1 MLFAVVLSFL
11 FVLVNGISLG
21 ISDSNPISSAFVVSV
36 LLMTVVP
43 SLLGFNF
50 GLKDAGIG
58 LLAGAV
64 LLIACSVGCDMQQ
77 DRSTGW
83 RLGSNRI
90 TQFRYQVIG
99 ITMGAVC
106 AVAITKVFMDAYP
119 VLAVNTFEHP
129 EQQVD
134 QWQSAMTYKFVGAL
148 QGITKPNPIGTRLL
162 LIGLAIGVVTEILRK
177 LLRASASYRVWKSSS
192 EGAKAVDFVIDALV
206 IPSPYASSFGG
217 FVDLATSLWFG
228 GGGIL
233 GSAYNEYLERAAA
246 KKPKPSSQGE
256 ELPEDMSTTSLGGGG
271 LIAGESLAA
280 LALGIAG
287 LIATAFGGN

>member
-1 MLFAVVLSFL
+1 
-11 FVLVNGISLG
+11 
-21 ISDSNPISSAFVVSV
+21 
-36 LLMTVVP
+36 
-43 SLLGFNF
+43 
-50 GLKDAGIG
+50 
-58 LLAGAV
+58 
-64 LLIACSVGCDMQQ
+64 MQQ

-83 RLGSNRI
+83 RLGSNRV

-119 VLAVNTFEHP
+119 VLAVNTFENP

-162 LIGLAIGVVTEILRK
+162 LIGLGIGVVTEILRK
-177 LLRASASYRVWKSSS
+177 LLRASAGYRVWKNSS
-192 EGAKAVDFVIDALV
+192 EGAKAADFVIDAIVL
-206 IPSPYASSFGG
+206 PSPYASSFGG

-233 GSAYNEYLERAAA
+233 GSAYNEYLERTAA
-246 KKPKPSSQGE
+246 KKAKPSAQAE

-287 LIATAFGGN
+287 LVATALGGN